1 MIRSADWLTLM
12 GDQEETSLI
21 CVNRFSFDFI
31 GVTNVQISNIS
42 FQNCSLPRKIKID
55 RQTTRRAK
63 STFLFYN
70 VRYITLMNVTVVS
83 GEILLWRNGKLKD
96 IHTQSIITM
105 SNVILRR
112 AAIRYES
119 FTATCTDSEIIHLLN
134 SKLHRAFIQAES
146 PKFNCVQF
154 DIQKLLIEETKSL
167 NFQPACVAH

>member
-1 MIRSADWLTLM
+1 MCLA
-12 GDQEETSLI
+12 
-21 CVNRFSFDFI
+21 
-31 GVTNVQISNIS
+31 
-42 FQNCSLPRKIKID
+42 
-55 RQTTRRAK
+55 
-63 STFLFYN
+63 FY
-70 VRYITLMNVTVVS
+70 RGAPAPGAPVVPTPLS